1 MLITILCCW
10 LPMLYLVKGYPVE
23 SKPLKNNP
31 DSWNFGAESWTLE
44 NDSNPSASAL
54 VSSDSHIKKSKITPK
69 SIFIAP
75 NANGNFCP
83 PGFRIDDKGKC
94 IKTVTI
100 DKDEILA
107 ARISELF
114 GANENPN
121 QNSDI
126 DSDYYDDKDSG
137 PLQISIPLIIDIE
150 ENGDDDD
157 KNIKYIIEEKVV
169 ITMRNLNPKDIIITT
184 EKNEEI
190 FSTLQTTEKTEYYS
204 TDGLFETSTPITTD
218 EATTAIALDLLST
231 EPADALTSPLQT
243 TILSLATEEPKTTQ
257 LNIKKKFSVDFL
269 PKRNRKTSKA
279 SEALVQSKNLRER
292 SKDRSRKQMTTL
304 RSTKFVQNK
313 KNKLDKEKVLEIDQ
327 TRIESEREL
336 TTNLTQITT
345 KAPFWWLPKKWSI
358 DQTKE
363 KPVLVR
369 FWSQQ
374 PLQNDERVRSNST
387 HQRTNSRMPTNIF
400 REMSAKGQ
408 EKETKE

>member
-1 MLITILCCW
+1 MLC
-10 LPMLYLVKGYPVE
+10 LVNGYPIE

-31 DSWNFGAESWTLE
+31 DSWNFGAESWTFE
-44 NDSNPSASAL
+44 DDSNPSASAL
-54 VSSDSHIKKSKITPK
+54 ISSDSHIKKSKITPK

-75 NANGNFCP
+75 NANGINCP

-114 GANENPN
+114 GVNENPN

-137 PLQISIPLIIDIE
+137 PLQIAIPLIIDIE
-150 ENGDDDD
+150 ENDDDD
-157 KNIKYIIEEKVV
+157 EKNIKYVIEEKIV
-169 ITMRNLNPKDIIITT
+169 ITMRNLNPKDVIITT
-184 EKNEEI
+184 EKVEENLSTTQITENTEYYSTEGVFETSTPTMIDEATTTTEMPI
-190 FSTLQTTEKTEYYS
+190 FSTVTNIDDLVTSTLQTTTA
-204 TDGLFETSTPITTD
+204 LPLTTG
-218 EATTAIALDLLST
+218 
-231 EPADALTSPLQT
+231 
-243 TILSLATEEPKTTQ
+243 EPKTTQ
-257 LNIKKKFSVDFL
+257 LNVKKKFSVDFL
-269 PKRNRKTSKA
+269 PKRNRKT

-304 RSTKFVQNK
+304 RSTKLVQNK
-313 KNKLDKEKVLEIDQ
+313 KFKFDKEKIVENNQ
-327 TRIESEREL
+327 TQIESAKEL

-345 KAPFWWLPKKWSI
+345 KAPFWWLPKSWSI

-374 PLQNDERVRSNST
+374 PLKNDERVRSNST
-387 HQRTNSRMPTNIF
+387 HQRTNSRMPTNLF
-400 REMSAKGQ
+400 REMSHPGQ
-408 EKETKE
+408 EKETNK